1 MRDKTGTLVSRRMAT
16 QTFLALL
23 GGAVLVRCGGDPAT
37 AASDGADG
45 GGGGTTG
52 SGGEGGA
59 ADAGADA
66 ATKGDATGS
75 AGAWATG
82 GTAAMVDAASYP
94 DPFTSA
100 ATGCVLA
107 LAATE
112 GPCTEAADQ
121 VRKDISEGYAG
132 LPMRL
137 ALQVVDA
144 SCNPIAGATVKVW
157 HTQRTGSYSG
167 DTPNNGMCL
176 ELAADSAKHYFRGV
190 QTTDASGRV
199 DFDSCFPGWYR
210 SRVVH
215 VHFTVTAGGKS
226 FTSQLVF
233 DDALVAEIFAS
244 HAEYKEFGQP
254 DTTSSTDNVVKAS
267 PSSYVLAVARMTD
280 GAMMASK
287 RLVVPL

>member
-1 MRDKTGTLVSRRMAT
+1 MRERPKTLVSRRAAT

-23 GGAVLVRCGGDPAT
+23 GGAVLVRCGGDPAGVN
-37 AASDGADG
+37 AASDGDGGSRG
-45 GGGGTTG
+45 GGGS
-52 SGGEGGA
+52 SGGGTDA
-59 ADAGADA
+59 AGADA
-66 ATKGDATGS
+66 AKGDPTGS
-75 AGAWATG
+75 ATSWATG
-82 GTAAMVDAASYP
+82 GTAAMVDASSYP
-94 DPFTSA
+94 DPFTGA

-121 VRKDISEGYAG
+121 VRKDISEGYSG

-137 ALQVVDA
+137 ALQVVDT
-144 SCNPIAGATVKVW
+144 SCNAIAGATVKVW

-176 ELAADSAKHYFRGV
+176 KLSADSAKHYFRGV

-233 DDALVAEIFAS
+233 DDALVSEIFAT

-267 PSSYVLAVARMTD
+267 PSSYVLTVARMTD